1 VFGQLEFSLLFQSEI
16 NMLAD
21 LHIQNFAIIDDISI
35 RFTEGLQVI
44 TGETGAGKSII
55 AAALSLALGE
65 RADTSVLQKKD
76 RKTVVEASFR
86 VPHVKEIDRF
96 LKEEGLDREEEV
108 VLRRELSP
116 LGKSRAFVNDTP
128 VNLDQL
134 RRLSSLLVD
143 LHQQFDI
150 LSLNEAG
157 FQMAVVDVLAGNAT
171 LLTEY
176 KVLFRQLQETKKVLE
191 ILKHKQ
197 ATADKENDYHKFL
210 FQELDEASLK
220 ENEFEE
226 IDILLKRQSHAE
238 AIKTVLNGIYE
249 KLERD
254 DHPLVQ
260 QLRLFSQQLEPF
272 RAYHGKFPEILE
284 RLSSVHIELQ
294 DLSSEIE
301 AVNDDIVYDAQ
312 EIERLNE
319 RMHTGY
325 KLFKKH
331 SVSSTADL
339 IVLRDQLQEK
349 LSETLNI
356 TQDILAKE
364 KIREAL
370 EKDSIAM
377 ALKLS
382 ARRRAQTN
390 GLETQVN
397 DLLKKVGMPNA
408 RIQVQCHSV
417 PLNENGLDAI
427 EFLFDANH
435 SDRFEPLKKVA
446 SGGELSRLM
455 LCIKSLVAQS
465 MDMPTLLFDEIDSG
479 ISGEAARQVG
489 IILKELSEKR
499 QVICITHQPQIAGKG
514 NAHFYVFKEV
524 QGSSV
529 KTKIRL
535 LDTESR
541 IVVIAKML
549 SGEKPTAAA
558 LENAR
563 ELVN

>member
-1 VFGQLEFSLLFQSEI
+1 
-16 NMLAD
+16 MLAE
-21 LHIQNFAIIDDISI
+21 LHIQNFAIIDEISV

-55 AAALSLALGE
+55 AGALSLALGE
-65 RADTSVLQKKD
+65 RADTTILKQRD
-76 RKTVVEASFR
+76 RKAVVEASFR
-86 VPHVKEIDRF
+86 VHHVKEIEKF
-96 LKEEGLDREEEV
+96 LEDEGLDREQEL

-116 LGKSRAFVNDTP
+116 HGKSRAFVNDTP

-150 LSLNEAG
+150 LSLGEAG
-157 FQMAVVDVLAGNAT
+157 FQLAVVDVLADNGV
-171 LLTEY
+171 LLSSY
-176 KVLFRQLQETKKVLE
+176 KKVFRQLQETKRSLE
-191 ILKHKQ
+191 ILKDRQ

-210 FQELDEASLK
+210 FNELDELSLK

-226 IDILLKRQSHAE
+226 ADLILKRQGHAE
-238 AIKTVLNGIYE
+238 AIKSVLSGIHE
-249 KLERD
+249 RLELQD
-254 DHPLVQ
+254 QPLVQ
-260 QLRLFSQQLEPF
+260 QLRLFSQQLEPY
-272 RAYHGKFPEILE
+272 RAYHENFPEILQ
-284 RLSSVHIELQ
+284 RLSSAHIELQ
-294 DLSSEIE
+294 DLSSEI
-301 AVNDDIVYDAQ
+301 AAANDRIQYDPEQ
-312 EIERLNE
+312 MEKLNE

-331 SVSSTADL
+331 SVSTTAGL
-339 IVLRDQLQEK
+339 IALRDELEKK
-349 LSETLNI
+349 LSESMNI
-356 TQDILAKE
+356 SEEIISKE
-364 KIREAL
+364 KML
-370 EKDSIAM
+370 ESLVKDSTAIAQN
-377 ALKLS
+377 LS
-382 ARRRAQTN
+382 VRRKAQTG
-390 GLETQVN
+390 GLETRVN
-397 DLLKKVGMPNA
+397 ALLKKVGMPNA
-408 RIQVQCHSV
+408 RIQVLCSDTA
-417 PLNENGLDAI
+417 LNENGFDII
-427 EFLFDANH
+427 EFLFDANN

-514 NAHFYVFKEV
+514 NAHYYVFKEV
-524 QGSSV
+524 EGSSV
-529 KTKIRL
+529 NTNIRL

-549 SGEKPTAAA
+549 SGEKPTPAA

-563 ELVN
+563 ELVS